1 MSLIN
6 DALKRTNEH
15 QARKNAA
22 SDLGG
27 ELLPIES
34 APDQTR
40 LWPIGLFAAC
50 LVGSLWFAWIWWHGN
65 PTETAE
71 DMGGGPTEVAAR
83 SPASPATVPSVEE
96 ADPEKYEVQDLP
108 KIPRP
113 ANRVSAAVANPPSA
127 PLAEAQVA
135 KQELPAPAP
144 VAPTPSAPPPQPA
157 PATVVA
163 RTAPPVA
170 SPAPSNPAPTP
181 ATSAAQTTFPALA
194 LQGIYYRPTRPA
206 AVINARTVY
215 VGDRVANAKILA
227 IDRREVTVQWKSEV
241 RVLAFK

>member
-15 QARKNAA
+15 QARKGA
-22 SDLGG
+22 SSELSG

-34 APDQTR
+34 TTDQTR

-65 PTETAE
+65 PTELAE

-83 SPASPATVPSVEE
+83 SPASPATAPSVED

-113 ANRVSAAVANPPSA
+113 AAKATAAAATPTVSPVPAAQTAS
-127 PLAEAQVA
+127 QDI
-135 KQELPAPAP
+135 PAPAP
-144 VAPTPSAPPPQPA
+144 AVASPVAPPIQPVPSTVATRPLTATPPAVPANPNPA
-157 PATVVA
+157 PA
-163 RTAPPVA
+163 P
-170 SPAPSNPAPTP
+170 
-181 ATSAAQTTFPALA
+181 SAAQNTFPALA

-206 AVINARTVY
+206 AVINSKTVY

>member
-15 QARKNAA
+15 QARKGA
-22 SDLGG
+22 SSELSG
-27 ELLPIES
+27 ELLPIETT
-34 APDQTR
+34 PDQTR

-65 PTETAE
+65 PTEVAE

-83 SPASPATVPSVEE
+83 SPASPAALPSVEE
-96 ADPEKYEVQDLP
+96 ADPERYEVQDLP

-113 ANRVSAAVANPPSA
+113 AAKTTAAVAPPTASPVPIAQSA
-127 PLAEAQVA
+127 TQDI
-135 KQELPAPAP
+135 PAPAP
-144 VAPTPSAPPPQPA
+144 VVANPIPAPVQPVPNTVATRPLTPAPPSAPATPNPVPTPSA
-157 PATVVA
+157 
-163 RTAPPVA
+163 
-170 SPAPSNPAPTP
+170 
-181 ATSAAQTTFPALA
+181 AQNTFPTLA